1 MRIIGVVLNCPD
13 WFNESARLM
22 DVAFAEY
29 EAITLL
35 RAGDCLRTL
44 PVEHAD
50 GAEVS
55 ALLAADLTCV
65 AEKNALPSVELS
77 LPDSVTA
84 PVEVG
89 QPLGEARLVW
99 QGETLC
105 AVPVIAGQDV
115 PRDDFPARWE
125 RFWAMWPLLA
135 P

>member
-1 MRIIGVVLNCPD
+1 
-13 WFNESARLM
+13 M
-22 DVAFAEY
+22 DTAFAEY

-44 PVEHAD
+44 PVERSG

-55 ALLAADLTCV
+55 AVLAADLTCV
-65 AEKNALPSVELS
+65 AEKNALPAVELS

-84 PVEVG
+84 PVAEG

-105 AVPVIAGQDV
+105 AVPVLAAQAIT
-115 PRDDFPARWE
+115 RDDFPARWE
-125 RFWAMWPLLA
+125 MFWALWPLLA